1 MNNIENNIVK
11 STITQNIIMIIT
23 EMIKQ
28 ILLRQREFI
37 YIMCC
42 LKIYSATK
50 YVRI

>member
-28 ILLRQREFI
+28 ILLRQR
-37 YIMCC
+37 
-42 LKIYSATK
+42 
-50 YVRI
+50 